1 MGALSTQLGSDK
13 SRRRALLMGVV
24 NATPDSFYQAGR
36 SENQAAALAR
46 VDQLRAEGAEIA
58 DIGGESSR
66 PGAAAVAPDEQIARV
81 EPAVAH
87 AVQGGQLQVSVDT
100 TSPRVAERML
110 AIGAVLVNDVS
121 CLADPDLARVTAKA
135 GATLILMHTRGA
147 LGSMAGFSDYP
158 DDAYEDVVADV
169 RREWCAARDRAVA
182 AGLPRERVWF
192 DPGIGFGKNAR
203 QSFELLRRLAELRDL
218 GVPLVVGASR
228 KSFIRAVDDA
238 GPEERLGGTIAACL
252 WCAAQGADVLRVHD
266 VRAVRQALS
275 VTEMLAPPRAPE
287 AVHA

>member
-1 MGALSTQLGSDK
+1 
-13 SRRRALLMGVV
+13 MGVV
-24 NATPDSFYQAGR
+24 NATPDSFYRAGR
-36 SENQAAALAR
+36 SESQAAAVAR
-46 VDQLRAEGAEIA
+46 VDQLRDEGAEIA

-66 PGAAAVAPDEQIARV
+66 PGAEPVAPEEQIARI
-81 EPAVAH
+81 EPAVAR
-87 AVQGGQLQVSVDT
+87 AVASARLQVSVDT
-100 TSPRVAERML
+100 TSPLVAERML

-121 CLADPDLARVTAKA
+121 CLADSDLARVTARA

-158 DDAYEDVVADV
+158 DDAYEDVVTDV
-169 RREWCAARDRAVA
+169 RREWSEARERAVA
-182 AGLPRERVWF
+182 AGMPRERVWF
-192 DPGIGFGKNAR
+192 DPGIGFGKNAQ
-203 QSFELLRRLAELRDL
+203 QSFELLRRLGELRDL

-228 KSFIRAVDDA
+228 KSFIRAVDDV

-275 VTEMLAPPRAPE
+275 VAERLRHPAAPE
-287 AVHA
+287 VTHV

>member
-1 MGALSTQLGSDK
+1 M

-36 SENQAAALAR
+36 SEGHDAAR
-46 VDQLRAEGAEIA
+46 ERIDQLCAEGAEIA

-66 PGAAAVAPDEQIARV
+66 PGAAPVSAADQLARI

-87 AVQGGQLQVSVDT
+87 ALATGQLLVSVDT
-100 TSPRVAERML
+100 TSPAVAERALEM
-110 AIGAVLVNDVS
+110 GAVLVNDVS
-121 CLADPDLARVTAKA
+121 CLADVDLARVTARA
-135 GATLILMHTRGA
+135 GATLILMHTRGT
-147 LGSMAGFSDYP
+147 LGSMPGFSAYP
-158 DDAYEDVVADV
+158 DDAYADVVTDV
-169 RREWCAARDRAVA
+169 RREWCAARDQAVL
-182 AGLPRERVWF
+182 AGLPRDRIWF

-203 QSFELLRRLAELRDL
+203 QSFELLRRLTELSDL

-228 KSFIRAVDDA
+228 KSFIRAVDDV

-252 WCAAQGADVLRVHD
+252 WCAAQGARVLRVHD

-275 VTEMLAPPRAPE
+275 VTEQLAKAETIP
-287 AVHA
+287 HAEHGHV

>member
-1 MGALSTQLGSDK
+1 
-13 SRRRALLMGVV
+13 MGVV

-36 SENQAAALAR
+36 SENRAAALVR

-87 AVQGGQLQVSVDT
+87 AVQSGLQVSVDT

-110 AIGAVLVNDVS
+110 AIGAVFVNDVS
-121 CLADPDLARVTAKA
+121 CLADPDLARVTSKA

-158 DDAYEDVVADV
+158 DDAYEDVVSDV

-192 DPGIGFGKNAR
+192 DPGIGFGKNAA

-228 KSFIRAVDDA
+228 KSFIKAVDDA

-275 VTEMLAPPRAPE
+275 VTEMLTPTRAPE
-287 AVHA
+287 AAHA

>member
-1 MGALSTQLGSDK
+1 
-13 SRRRALLMGVV
+13 MGVV
-24 NATPDSFYQAGR
+24 NATPDSFYRASR
-36 SENQAAALAR
+36 SESEAAALAR
-46 VDQLRAEGAEIA
+46 VDQLRDEGAEIA

-66 PGAAAVAPDEQIARV
+66 PGAAAVPPGEQIARI
-81 EPAVAH
+81 EPAVAR
-87 AVQGGQLQVSVDT
+87 AVATGKLQVSVDT
-100 TSPRVAERML
+100 TSPQVAERML
-110 AIGAVLVNDVS
+110 AMGAVLVNDVS
-121 CLADPDLARVTAKA
+121 CLADPDLARVTARA

-147 LGSMAGFSDYP
+147 LGSMPGFSDYP
-158 DDAYEDVVADV
+158 DDAYEDVVTDV
-169 RREWCAARDRAVA
+169 KREWSAARDRAVA

-203 QSFELLRRLAELRDL
+203 QSFELLRRLAELREL
-218 GVPLVVGASR
+218 GVPVVVGPSR

-275 VTEMLAPPRAPE
+275 VTEMLGQKPAQPAHSEPAG
-287 AVHA
+287 AHV

>member
-1 MGALSTQLGSDK
+1 
-13 SRRRALLMGVV
+13 MGVV
-24 NATPDSFYQAGR
+24 NATPDSFYPAGR
-36 SENQAAALAR
+36 SESQAAARQR
-46 VDQLRAEGAEIA
+46 VDQLRDEGAEFV

-66 PGAAAVAPDEQIARV
+66 PGAAAVPADEQLARI
-81 EPAVAH
+81 EPAVSY
-87 AVQGGQLQVSVDT
+87 AVASGQLQVSVDT
-100 TSPRVAERML
+100 TNPRVAERML
-110 AIGAVLVNDVS
+110 AIGAAYVNDVS
-121 CLADPDLARVTAKA
+121 CLADVDLARVTAQA
-135 GATLILMHTRGA
+135 GATLILMHTRGG
-147 LGSMAGFSDYP
+147 LGSMAGFSHYP

-182 AGLPRERVWF
+182 AGLPREKVWF

-203 QSFELLRRLAELRDL
+203 QSFELLRRLAELRSL
-218 GVPLVVGASR
+218 GVPMVVGVSR

-275 VTEMLAPPRAPE
+275 VNELLAPAVAPE
-287 AVHA
+287 AAHV

>member
-1 MGALSTQLGSDK
+1 
-13 SRRRALLMGVV
+13 MGVV

-36 SENQAAALAR
+36 SESHDAARHR
-46 VDQLRAEGAEIA
+46 VDQLCAEGAEIA

-66 PGAAAVAPDEQIARV
+66 PGAAHVSAAEQIARI
-81 EPAVAH
+81 EPAVAY
-87 AVQGGQLQVSVDT
+87 AVASRKLLVSVDT
-100 TSPRVAERML
+100 TNAAVAEHML

-121 CLADPDLARVTAKA
+121 CLADADLARVTARA
-135 GATLILMHTRGA
+135 GATLVLMHTRGA
-147 LGSMAGFSDYP
+147 LGSMPGFSDYP

-169 RREWCAARDRAVA
+169 RREWCDARERAVA

-203 QSFELLRRLAELRDL
+203 QSFELLRRLGELTDL
-218 GVPLVVGASR
+218 GVPMVVGASR
-228 KSFIRAVDDA
+228 KSFIRAVDDV

-252 WCAAQGADVLRVHD
+252 WCAGQGAQVLRVHD

-275 VTEMLAPPRAPE
+275 VTEVLAPRARTE
-287 AVHA
+287 QAHV

>member
-1 MGALSTQLGSDK
+1 
-13 SRRRALLMGVV
+13 MGVV
-24 NATPDSFYQAGR
+24 NATPDSFYRASR
-36 SENQAAALAR
+36 SESEAAALAR
-46 VDQLRAEGAEIA
+46 VDQLRDEGAEIA

-66 PGAAAVAPDEQIARV
+66 PGAAAVPPDEQIARI
-81 EPAVAH
+81 EPAVAR
-87 AVQGGQLQVSVDT
+87 AVARGKLQVSVDT
-100 TSPRVAERML
+100 TSPQVAERML

-121 CLADPDLARVTAKA
+121 CLADPDLARVTARA

-147 LGSMAGFSDYP
+147 LGSMPGFSDYP
-158 DDAYEDVVADV
+158 DDAYEDVVTDV
-169 RREWCAARDRAVA
+169 KREWSAARDRAVA
-182 AGLPRERVWF
+182 AGLPRERVWL

-218 GVPLVVGASR
+218 GVPVVVGASR

-252 WCAAQGADVLRVHD
+252 WCAAQGADVLRIHD

-275 VTEMLAPPRAPE
+275 VTEMLGQKPAQPAHHEPAG
-287 AVHA
+287 AHV

>member
-1 MGALSTQLGSDK
+1 
-13 SRRRALLMGVV
+13 MGVV

-36 SENQAAALAR
+36 SESQAAALAR
-46 VDQLRAEGAEIA
+46 VDQLRDEGAEIA

-66 PGAAAVAPDEQIARV
+66 PGAAVVTADEQIARI
-81 EPAVAH
+81 EPAVAR
-87 AVQGGQLQVSVDT
+87 AVATGKLQVSVDT
-100 TSPRVAERML
+100 TSPRVAEHML

-121 CLADPDLARVTAKA
+121 CLADPDLARVTARG

-158 DDAYEDVVADV
+158 DDAYEDVVTDV
-169 RREWCAARDRAVA
+169 RREWCEARDRAVA

-192 DPGIGFGKNAR
+192 DPGIGFGKNAQ
-203 QSFELLRRLAELRDL
+203 QSFELLRRLGELRSL
-218 GVPLVVGASR
+218 GVPVVVGASR

-275 VTEMLAPPRAPE
+275 VTEVLGQKPAPHGQPE
-287 AVHA
+287 TEAAHV

>member
-1 MGALSTQLGSDK
+1 
-13 SRRRALLMGVV
+13 MGVV
-24 NATPDSFYQAGR
+24 NATPDSFHAASR
-36 SENQAAALAR
+36 SDSQAATLAR
-46 VDQLRAEGAEIA
+46 VDLLRAEGADIA

-66 PGAAAVAPDEQIARV
+66 PGAAAVAADEQIARI
-81 EPAVAH
+81 EPAVAR
-87 AVQGGQLQVSVDT
+87 AVTCAGLRVSIDT
-100 TSPRVAERML
+100 TSPRVAERLL
-110 AIGAVLVNDVS
+110 AIGAVFVNDVS
-121 CLADPDLARVTAKA
+121 CLADVDLARVTARA

-158 DDAYEDVVADV
+158 DDAYDDVVADV

-192 DPGIGFGKNAR
+192 DPGIGFGKNAQ
-203 QSFELLRRLAELRDL
+203 QSFELLRRLGEFRDL

-252 WCAAQGADVLRVHD
+252 WCAGQGADVLRVHD
-266 VRAVRQALS
+266 VRAIRQALS
-275 VTEMLAPPRAPE
+275 VTEMLAPTRALK
-287 AVHA
+287 AAHV

>member
-1 MGALSTQLGSDK
+1 
-13 SRRRALLMGVV
+13 MGVV
-24 NATPDSFYQAGR
+24 NATPDSFYAEGR
-36 SENQAAALAR
+36 SEGHAATLAR
-46 VDQLRAEGAEIA
+46 VDQLRHEGAEIA

-66 PGAAAVAPDEQIARV
+66 PGAAPVAAEDQIARI

-87 AVQGGQLQVSVDT
+87 AVASGELQVSVDT

-121 CLADPDLARVTAKA
+121 CLADSDLARVTARA
-135 GATLILMHTRGA
+135 GATLILMHTRGS

-158 DDAYEDVVADV
+158 EDAYDDVVADV
-169 RREWCAARDRAVA
+169 RREWCDARDRAVA
-182 AGLPRERVWF
+182 AGLPRDRVWF

-218 GVPLVVGASR
+218 KVPLVVGASR

-275 VTEMLAPPRAPE
+275 VTAELRQEPAREVAR
-287 AVHA
+287 V

>member
-1 MGALSTQLGSDK
+1 MFAIISDIHSNLEALQAVLADIDSRGIKRIVCLGDVIGYGPNPAECIE
-13 SRRRALLMGVV
+13 RAMEWDLTVLG
-24 NATPDSFYQAGR
+24 NHD
-36 SENQAAALAR
+36 QAALF
-46 VDQLRAEGAEIA
+46 
-58 DIGGESSR
+58 
-66 PGAAAVAPDEQIARV
+66 
-81 EPAVAH
+81 EP
-87 AVQGGQLQVSVDT
+87 
-100 TSPRVAERML
+100 E
-110 AIGAVLVNDVS
+110 
-121 CLADPDLARVTAKA
+121 
-135 GATLILMHTRGA
+135 
-147 LGSMAGFSDYP
+147 
-158 DDAYEDVVADV
+158 
-169 RREWCAARDRAVA
+169 
-182 AGLPRERVWF
+182 
-192 DPGIGFGKNAR
+192 GFGKNAR